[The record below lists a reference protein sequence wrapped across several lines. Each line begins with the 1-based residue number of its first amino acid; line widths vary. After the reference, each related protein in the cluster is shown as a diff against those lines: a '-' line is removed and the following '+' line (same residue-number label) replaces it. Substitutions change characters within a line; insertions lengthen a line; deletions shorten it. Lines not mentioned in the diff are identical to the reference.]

1 MNYPGL
7 FTPILLAL
15 LAVLSL
21 SLAWK
26 QERFPE
32 WLRVFLMLAG
42 LILLVMATFAVID
55 LLADR
60 YATYQSRMYAA
71 QARTEAVLKLEAFA
85 RLTSEQA
92 TFFMASA
99 ANILMVMD
107 NGLATEFVFRWMNQ
121 EIPFTF
127 VEAFI
132 DAGGSDYLCPV
143 RNYPEGTNEREWA
156 RVLTGFF
163 TQKGLAEEA
172 KGPHPA
178 KWLDYNGALV
188 SLGMAEE

>member
-121 EIPFTF
+121 EIPLHLWRHSSTR
-127 VEAFI
+127 VGVTIYAR
-132 DAGGSDYLCPV
+132 C
-143 RNYPEGTNEREWA
+143 GTTPKERTSA
-156 RVLTGFF
+156 NGRGF
-163 TQKGLAEEA
+163 
-172 KGPHPA
+172 
-178 KWLDYNGALV
+178 
-188 SLGMAEE
+188 